1 MEFHRHHHKMTSR
14 FRSRAIIGLNILIAG
29 IALYAFARRD
39 PASEQIFPATINR
52 DCAPWDGSA
61 FTVTIP
67 VEGKGIAISIY
78 QSPDIKLPTAYL
90 FPDDT
95 MSIGNA
101 LLILPIGSPEQLTG
115 KVSFQRVLQDI
126 PVEGQ
131 FDLVTNAGE
140 HFKGNFIAEWGNEL
154 VLCG

>member
-1 MEFHRHHHKMTSR
+1 MMMRHV
-14 FRSRAIIGLNILIAG
+14 RSIAIVSLIILIIG
-29 IALYAFARRD
+29 IALYTLSRRD
-39 PASEQIFPATINR
+39 QTPEHIFPATINR

-61 FTVTIP
+61 FIVSIP
-67 VEGKGIAISIY
+67 MKGAGITISIY
-78 QSPDIKLPTAYL
+78 QSPDIKLPTTFL

-115 KVSFQRVLQDI
+115 KVSFQRVGQDI

-140 HFKGNFIAEWGNEL
+140 HFEAKFIAEWGNE
-154 VLCG
+154 VVYCG